1 MSVRGTV
8 QLVIAIVAHIVN
20 HAYVC
25 TAALQQEHHA
35 QPSVAG
41 LVHAVQLTTLCSLLL
56 TQTHKHT
63 YIAGGV
69 NREDAELYTDM
80 VDFGRVRRVFD
91 EVLESYNVDH
101 KPMNLVLFESA
112 LEHLVRIY
120 RVLRLPRGNAL
131 LVGVGGSGKKS
142 LTRLAA
148 YCAGYKVSLIH
159 TVVSGDYH

>member
-1 MSVRGTV
+1 
-8 QLVIAIVAHIVN
+8 
-20 HAYVC
+20 
-25 TAALQQEHHA
+25 
-35 QPSVAG
+35 
-41 LVHAVQLTTLCSLLL
+41 
-56 TQTHKHT
+56 
-63 YIAGGV
+63 V

-80 VDFGRVRRVFD
+80 GDFGRVRRVFD

-148 YCAGYKVSLIH
+148 YCAGYKVRLTH
-159 TVVSGDYH
+159 TKCRVCIL